1 MLTRDDLK
9 FMFDTR
15 KEIIANR
22 RRSIDIE
29 YRSKEGVKN
38 KATGVMEYPLIRKSV
53 LSVVTDRTSRV
64 AAELRLREQ
73 AEVIEGDL
81 WFSISVD
88 ELVGIDAKSIRYVYH
103 NGDKYTVVS
112 EDPKGI
118 GMYNRHE
125 FVGKRTT

>member
-1 MLTRDDLK
+1 MLSKEDVK

-22 RRSIDIE
+22 RRPIDIE
-29 YRSKEGVKN
+29 YRSTVGVKN

-118 GMYNRHE
+118 GIYNRHE
-125 FVGKRTT
+125 FVGKRTA